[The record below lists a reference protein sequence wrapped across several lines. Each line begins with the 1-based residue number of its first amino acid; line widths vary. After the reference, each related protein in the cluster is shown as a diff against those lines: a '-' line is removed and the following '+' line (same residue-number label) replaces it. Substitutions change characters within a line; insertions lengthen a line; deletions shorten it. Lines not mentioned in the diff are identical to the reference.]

1 MHNQH
6 HFIEALE
13 TVLTWNLSDDVLPI
27 AVCDQIKL
35 MAGFD
40 AEEEWVGQ
48 YD

>member
-13 TVLTWNLSDDVLPI
+13 TVLAWNLPDDVLPI
-27 AVCDQIKL
+27 AVFDQIKL
-35 MAGFD
+35 LAGFD
-40 AEEEWVGQ
+40 AEETWIGQ